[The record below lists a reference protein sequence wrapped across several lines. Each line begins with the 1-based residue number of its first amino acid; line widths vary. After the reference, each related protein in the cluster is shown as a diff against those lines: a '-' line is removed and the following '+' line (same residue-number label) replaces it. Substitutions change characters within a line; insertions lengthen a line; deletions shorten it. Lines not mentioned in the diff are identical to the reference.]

1 MKLSLQVGRALFG
14 LGFATVAGVCAFAQS
29 QPMNDADATAPEVAR
44 TRLEIAT
51 VPAVTVP
58 AAKETPRWVVA
69 SVRVGTPEQAPAEPA
84 RHVAVRLRA
93 SGDSQG

>member
-1 MKLSLQVGRALFG
+1 MTLSLQVGRALFG
-14 LGFATVAGVCAFAQS
+14 LGFAAVAGVCAFAQS

-44 TRLEIAT
+44 TRLEIAS
-51 VPAVTVP
+51 VP

-84 RHVAVRLRA
+84 RRVAARLRA
-93 SGDSQG
+93 SRDSQG